1 MVWDL
6 HFLWDHLLSL
16 EVVQPRGNQ
25 ERDTHL
31 HTAPHQQ
38 FERHRRQRDRL
49 SHCIPSLKHPF
60 WRVFL
65 CTLPSCSQKG
75 LLKLFLKKSVPF
87 GWGRDEFSY
96 GFFFVPSWLYLAA
109 LSSNLFWSFSVLV
122 WHCWLIWY
130 VLIRTWSFLRNINAL
145 NV

>member
-75 LLKLFLKKSVPF
+75 LLKRFFLKKVCLLGGEEMSFLMVSF
-87 GWGRDEFSY
+87 
-96 GFFFVPSWLYLAA
+96 LYLVDCI
-109 LSSNLFWSFSVLV
+109 LLLFLPICFGVSVFWFDIV
-122 WHCWLIWY
+122 D
-130 VLIRTWSFLRNINAL
+130 
-145 NV
+145 